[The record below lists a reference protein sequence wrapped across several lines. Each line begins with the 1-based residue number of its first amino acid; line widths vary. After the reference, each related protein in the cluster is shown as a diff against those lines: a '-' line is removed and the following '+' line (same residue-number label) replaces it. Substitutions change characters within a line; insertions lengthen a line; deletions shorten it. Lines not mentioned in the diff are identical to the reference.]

1 MQVGAKKQLEGIYK
15 RKLIASHDSKMRDQT
30 PGLPKEIIKAP
41 PQFVQVSLQG
51 LRTLRES
58 TVPPG
63 SVSFTELSPILSIP
77 VSNQLRKT

>member
-77 VSNQLRKT
+77 VPNPWRKT